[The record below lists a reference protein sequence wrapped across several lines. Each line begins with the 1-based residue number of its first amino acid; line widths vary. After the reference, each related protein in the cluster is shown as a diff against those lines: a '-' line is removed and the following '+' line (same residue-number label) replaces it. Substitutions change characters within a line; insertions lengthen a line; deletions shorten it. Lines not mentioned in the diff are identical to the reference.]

1 MEKPQFSQSV
11 EVFFIDMY
19 TVYILYSV
27 NFDKFYVGQ
36 TDNMDDRIRRH
47 NGGYNLSTKPYR
59 PWMIKLTIPKATR
72 ADAMLLERK
81 LKNLSKDRLSKFIS
95 KYASAGADEA

>member
-1 MEKPQFSQSV
+1 MMIFY
-11 EVFFIDMY
+11 FMY
-19 TVYILYSV
+19 TVYILYAV

-36 TDNMDDRIRRH
+36 TDDMDDRIRRH

-59 PWMIKLTIPKATR
+59 PWIIKLTIPKATR

-81 LKNLSKDRLSKFIS
+81 LKNLSKDRLLKFIS